1 MPMAALAASPF
12 QPEGESHHGIAV
24 DQRLELGQHWVQHGL
39 PALGR
44 YSLTVAGQP
53 FLERI
58 LAARQPPSP
67 TPRVSSGRVVSRRI
81 SRKEIRHRHHVLP
94 ALASSNV

>member
-24 DQRLELGQHWVQHGL
+24 DQRLELGQHRVQHGL

-44 YSLTVAGQP
+44 YSLAVAGQP
-53 FLERI
+53 VLERV
-58 LAARQPPSP
+58 LAARQPASP
-67 TPRVSSGRVVSRRI
+67 TPRVSVIEWSVA
-81 SRKEIRHRHHVLP
+81 E
-94 ALASSNV
+94 LAAKRSVIGPRLTSAGVI